1 MAAKRGAKTHE
12 QPRSG
17 REAPRHISY
26 LAALQDLAH
35 RSQKELGRLM
45 PHYGERGR
53 IAEEIIKSVLEKTL
67 PKRFSIG
74 TGVIF
79 SADGQISSQTDI
91 VIYDNFHN
99 SPLLS
104 EFGSCVF
111 PVETVYATVEVKS
124 VLTRV
129 ELRKSMD
136 AIMRMRSVGKKRHYV
151 VQGVAVE
158 VGKPPRAISLKHIQ
172 TVPPRNYIVAFSQ
185 RGLGPTYERF
195 TANLRKCL
203 DTDDSHVHGVCVL
216 DQNWFAGRVAFQ
228 RPTQLHGSEGSGLL
242 SLYVS
247 ILKGQQNFN
256 VYPMDLD
263 AYLGSPTTVDSPS

>member
-1 MAAKRGAKTHE
+1 MAEKKGKKGKE
-12 QPRSG
+12 G
-17 REAPRHISY
+17 GDNAPRHISY
-26 LAALQDLAH
+26 MAALQQLADH
-35 RSQKELGRLM
+35 SRRELARLM

-53 IAEEIIKSVLEKTL
+53 IAEEIIKSVLARTL

-79 SADGQISSQTDI
+79 SADGQVSSQTDI

-124 VLTRV
+124 VLTKR
-129 ELRKSMD
+129 ELRSSMD
-136 AIMRMRSVGKKRHYV
+136 AIMRLRSVGKKRHYV
-151 VQGVAVE
+151 IPGLIIE
-158 VGKPPRAISLKHIQ
+158 DGKGKSVSLKRIQ

-185 RGLGPTYERF
+185 KGLGPKYENF
-195 TANLRKCL
+195 CTNLRECL
-203 DTDDSHVHGVCVL
+203 DEDDSHVHGVCVL
-216 DQNWFAGRVAFQ
+216 DRNWFAGRTPFKQPA
-228 RPTQLHGSEGSGLL
+228 QLFGSEGHGLL
-242 SLYVS
+242 NLYVN

-256 VYPMDLD
+256 VYTMDLD
-263 AYLGSPTTVDSPS
+263 AYLADGT

>member
-1 MAAKRGAKTHE
+1 
-12 QPRSG
+12 
-17 REAPRHISY
+17 
-26 LAALQDLAH
+26 
-35 RSQKELGRLM
+35 M

-67 PKRFSIG
+67 PKRFSVG

-79 SADGQISSQTDI
+79 SADGQVSAQTDI
-91 VIYDNFHN
+91 VIYDSFQN

-104 EFGSCVF
+104 EFGACVF

-124 VLTRV
+124 VLTKR
-129 ELRKSMD
+129 ELRSSMD
-136 AIMRMRSVGKKRHYV
+136 AIVRMRSVGKQRHYV
-151 VQGVAVE
+151 VQGVLMEEGKRPKAV
-158 VGKPPRAISLKHIQ
+158 SLKQVQ

-185 RGLGPTYERF
+185 KGLGPTYERF
-195 TANLRKCL
+195 CANLRNCL
-203 DTDDSHVHGVCVL
+203 DEDDSHVHGVCVL
-216 DQNWFAGRVAFQ
+216 DADWFAGRVAFQ
-228 RPTQLHGSEGSGLL
+228 TPAQLYGGEGNGLL

-263 AYLGSPTTVDSPS
+263 AYLASPTAVDGSSSRRMG